1 MSEKERNTTMP
12 RVGFIG
18 AGLMGHGMA
27 KNIIEKGNYP
37 LTVIANRNR
46 APIEDLVGRG
56 AHEATSLAKV
66 AESSDVVFLCLPSSD
81 AVKDVVYRKA
91 GLIENLGPGM
101 IVVDTSTSL
110 PDVTQSIAE
119 EMAKIGVA
127 FIDAPLGRSP
137 KEAEE
142 GRLGSYVGG
151 EAEIVDKVIPIIDCY
166 SEVIVRTG
174 PVGSAMTGKIINTF
188 IAMANCAVIAEAV
201 ATAARFGLDFDIF
214 YQIVSSSGANSR
226 MFQQIMPWVLN
237 GDTSGL
243 QGHLRTSL
251 KDITYYSKL
260 AESVNAASFVGAPIT
275 QLFRHA
281 NSKGFGGYYLPVLPG
296 IVAGLNGDEI
306 RPIKKPGD
314 E

>member
-1 MSEKERNTTMP
+1 MSEKKQNTAML

-18 AGLMGHGMA
+18 AGLMGHGIA
-27 KNIIEKGNYP
+27 KNILEKGKYP

-46 APIEDLVGRG
+46 APIEDLIGRG
-56 AHEATSLAKV
+56 AHEAKSLAEI
-66 AESSDVVFLCLPSSD
+66 AENSDIVFLCLPSSD
-81 AVKDVVYRKA
+81 AVKDVVYRED
-91 GLIENLGPGM
+91 GLFENLRQGM

-151 EAEIVDKVIPIIDCY
+151 EAEIVEKVIPIIDCY
-166 SEVIVRTG
+166 SEIIVKTG

-201 ATAARFGLDFDIF
+201 ATGARFGLDFDIF

-281 NSKGFGGYYLPVLPG
+281 NSKGFGGHYLPVLPG
-296 IVAGLNGDEI
+296 IVAALNGDEI